1 MIEAAI
7 GGLAFG
13 GLMLLASRL
22 KKAKKEVLKLEG
34 TIAEIVNDDGTV
46 NTQSPHDL
54 QIKMLQDQ
62 VREVKNE
69 LVKVAF
75 GEDPPLCGSLFWD
88 LQVRPRRML
97 VKSIQK
103 NIRTL
108 KGKQAIYES
117 KGANND

>member
-1 MIEAAI
+1 MFEAAI

-46 NTQSPHDL
+46 NAQSSYDL

-62 VREVKNE
+62 VREIKDE

-75 GEDPPLCGSLFWD
+75 EEEPPLYSSLFWSRE
-88 LQVRPRRML
+88 VSPRRMMIE
-97 VKSIQK
+97 SIQK

>member
-46 NTQSPHDL
+46 NAQSSYDL

-62 VREVKNE
+62 VREVKDE

-75 GEDPPLCGSLFWD
+75 GEGPPLYDSLFYARE
-88 LQVRPRRML
+88 VRPRRMMI
-97 VKSIQK
+97 KNIQK

-108 KGKQAIYES
+108 KAKQAIYES